1 MKAQLITLLAVCLL
15 PTVVSNG
22 SAAGKIM
29 VFQFCCSRCHYT
41 TWAALVP
48 EHCSGARQSPV
59 NIITADVQADPS
71 LTAFTFTGFGD
82 SSSVLQI
89 VNARGK
95 TVKVLLDDRK
105 MSVSGGGLPGL
116 YRTQQFHLHWGNGSS
131 KPGSE
136 HTVNGKQ
143 YPMELHIVNVR
154 SIYPNARTALKHSM
168 GLAVLAFFIEAT
180 NDRGKPA
187 SWNNLTSYLSRIPD
201 KGDVLDIMHE
211 LTMDSLLQG
220 TVVWTVFKEPIKI
233 SQDLISLFSTTTYVN
248 TKDDPLNT
256 NNFRGV
262 QPLNAAI
269 IYQYLSI
276 TTNTTLLQSV
286 PCWSLYALVGLN
298 PASLLQLK
306 EY

>member
-22 SAAGKIM
+22 SAAGW
-29 VFQFCCSRCHYT
+29 CYHLPTCNYT

-220 TVVWTVFKEPIKI
+220 VDRTKYYRYLGSLTTPPCNETVVWTVFKEPIKI

-262 QPLNAAI
+262 QPLNGRVI
-269 IYQYLSI
+269 TSQIY
-276 TTNTTLLQSV
+276 
-286 PCWSLYALVGLN
+286 
-298 PASLLQLK
+298 
-306 EY
+306 

>member
-22 SAAGKIM
+22 SAAD
-29 VFQFCCSRCHYT
+29 YT

-82 SSSVLQI
+82 IKCFST
-89 VNARGK
+89 A
-95 TVKVLLDDRK
+95 VKVLLDDRK

-262 QPLNAAI
+262 QPLNGRVITSAFFYLLRLCCNFDGCFCAFAALFNLHCAG
-269 IYQYLSI
+269 LSR
-276 TTNTTLLQSV
+276 
-286 PCWSLYALVGLN
+286 P
-298 PASLLQLK
+298 P
-306 EY
+306 